1 MGEPEPGQEKK
12 GRNKFSQKK
21 LTDKEKGYKM
31 KKIFGKK
38 MILAALIAGLF
49 AGAPLMALA
58 QGHGPA
64 GMHQKGP
71 AMNKAPM
78 KKNAPPMKHY
88 NPPMKKYAAP
98 VKHFNPPPRPMPHRG
113 PAPIYMVA
121 PPMVHPHPVVMVP
134 APPPPPPPP
143 PPFGYDWRM
152 VNGNRVLVNLGGIM
166 IRLAW

>member
-1 MGEPEPGQEKK
+1 MGEAEPGQTEK

-31 KKIFGKK
+31 KKMFGKK

-49 AGAPLMALA
+49 AGAPLMAQA

-64 GMHQKGP
+64 RMYQKGP
-71 AMNKAPM
+71 AMHKAPM
-78 KKNAPPMKHY
+78 KEFNRPM
-88 NPPMKKYAAP
+88 
-98 VKHFNPPPRPMPHRG
+98 KHFNPPPRAMHKG
-113 PAPIYMVA
+113 PGPVYMMAPQVVYA
-121 PPMVHPHPVVMVP
+121 QPVVMVP

-143 PPFGYDWRM
+143 PYGHEWRM
-152 VNGNRVLVNLGGIM
+152 VNGNRVLVDLGGVM

>member
-1 MGEPEPGQEKK
+1 VGEAEPGQKEK

-31 KKIFGKK
+31 KKMFGKK

-49 AGAPLMALA
+49 AGAPLMAQA

-64 GMHQKGP
+64 RMYQKGP
-71 AMNKAPM
+71 AMHKAPM
-78 KKNAPPMKHY
+78 KEFNRPM
-88 NPPMKKYAAP
+88 
-98 VKHFNPPPRPMPHRG
+98 KHFNPPPRAMHKG
-113 PAPIYMVA
+113 PGPVYMMAPQVVYA
-121 PPMVHPHPVVMVP
+121 QPVVMVP

-143 PPFGYDWRM
+143 PYGHEWRM
-152 VNGNRVLVNLGGIM
+152 VNGNRVLVDLGGVM